1 MVCAGII
8 DKLTVSRAGHFSC
21 PILAGVIFIACCNP
35 HGCRPSEDSGD
46 VKHAVMVRNRLVL
59 RRCYMIQCEQMP

>member
-1 MVCAGII
+1 MVCAGVI

-35 HGCRPSEDSGD
+35 HACRSLGD
-46 VKHAVMVRNRLVL
+46 VKDAIMV
-59 RRCYMIQCEQMP
+59 CIMPQNI